1 MVDQEGVRIFTKQG
15 VWGDLGLLPPGE
27 QELPTQVCHT
37 GFLNINRDDD
47 DDNDDD
53 DDDQIKENLRS
64 AFYPSLAVTRSHS
77 WQRHVG

>member
-1 MVDQEGVRIFTKQG
+1 MITIMKFILRIFTKQG

-47 DDNDDD
+47 GDDDDDNDDD
-53 DDDQIKENLRS
+53 DDTLLWQVSIAKEYSNVLFNTS
-64 AFYPSLAVTRSHS
+64 
-77 WQRHVG
+77 